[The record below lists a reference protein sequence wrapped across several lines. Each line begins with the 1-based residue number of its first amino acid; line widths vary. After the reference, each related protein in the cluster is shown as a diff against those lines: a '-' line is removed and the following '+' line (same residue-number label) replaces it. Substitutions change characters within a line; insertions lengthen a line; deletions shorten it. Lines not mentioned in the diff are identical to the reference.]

1 MADISLKHV
10 SKVYPGG
17 SAAVSDFNLD
27 IQDRELV
34 MIVGPSGCGKS
45 TTLRMLAGL
54 ESVSEGQ
61 ILIDGKDVTKLEPQK
76 RDLSMVFQSY
86 ALYPHMSVYDNM
98 AFGLRV
104 RGFSKAEIDRR
115 VRDAARMLE
124 IERLLDRKPAA
135 LSGGQKQRVAI
146 GAAIVRK
153 AKAYLMDEPLSNL
166 DAKLRAQ
173 MRVEIARLHENLEAA
188 IVYVTHDQVEA
199 MTLATRIVVMNH
211 GVVQQAASP
220 AEIYRNPVNRFVA
233 GFIGSPQMNFIP
245 VDVIKLNG
253 QVQLVG
259 DGLCLALP
267 QEAAAVI
274 EEWGYVERQLILG
287 VRPEDFF
294 TPREGKTNEVSF
306 ELDVKENLGA
316 EYLFHGQIGLD
327 KYRGASEDITK
338 DMISIRVKDG
348 RDYRIGDRIAFS
360 IQKEHIHLFDPKTG
374 VNILYAQRCSETVPG
389 SAKKG

>member
-17 SAAVSDFNLD
+17 ATAVSDFDLE

-54 ESVSEGQ
+54 ETVSEGQ
-61 ILIDGKDVTKLEPQK
+61 ILIDGKDVTQLEPQK

-86 ALYPHMSVYDNM
+86 ALYPHMTVYDNM

-104 RGFSKAEIDRR
+104 RGFSKAEIDSR
-115 VRDAARMLE
+115 VREAAKMLE
-124 IERLLDRKPAA
+124 IEPLLDRKPAA

-173 MRVEIARLHENLEAA
+173 MRVEIAKLHKNLEAA

-253 QVQLVG
+253 QVQLAG

-267 QEAAAVI
+267 KEAAAAA
-274 EEWGYVERQLILG
+274 EEWGYVERQLVLG

-294 TPREGKTNEVSF
+294 TPQEGKSNEVSF
-306 ELDVKENLGA
+306 ELDVKENLGS
-316 EYLFHGQIGLD
+316 EYLLHGQIGLD
-327 KYRGASEDITK
+327 KYRGISEDITK

-348 RDYRIGDRIAFS
+348 REYQTGDRIAFS
-360 IQKEHIHLFDPKTG
+360 IRKEHIHLFDPKTG
-374 VNILYAQRCSETVPG
+374 QNILYGQHQR
-389 SAKKG
+389 

>member
-1 MADISLKHV
+1 MKGVFSMADISLKHV

-17 SAAVSDFNLD
+17 STAVSDFNLD

-86 ALYPHMSVYDNM
+86 ALYPHMSVYDNL

-104 RGFSKAEIDRR
+104 RGFSKAEIDTR
-115 VRDAARMLE
+115 VREAARMLE
-124 IERLLDRKPAA
+124 IEQLLDRKPAA

-173 MRVEIARLHENLEAA
+173 MRVEIAKLHENLEAA

-220 AEIYRNPVNRFVA
+220 AEIYRNPINRFVA

-245 VDVIKLNG
+245 VDVVKLNG

-267 QEAAAVI
+267 AEAAAVT

-287 VRPEDFF
+287 VRPEDFY
-294 TPREGKTNEVSF
+294 TPREGRTNEVSF

-316 EYLFHGQIGLD
+316 EYLLHGQIGLD
-327 KYRGASEDITK
+327 KYRGISEDITK

-348 RDYRIGDRIAFS
+348 RDYQAGDRIAFS
-360 IQKEHIHLFDPKTG
+360 IRKEHIHLFDPKTG
-374 VNILYAQRCSETVPG
+374 NNILYETR
-389 SAKKG
+389 KG

>member
-1 MADISLKHV
+1 MKGVFSMADISLKHV

-17 SAAVSDFNLD
+17 STAVSDFNLD

-86 ALYPHMSVYDNM
+86 ALYPHMSVYDNL

-104 RGFSKAEIDRR
+104 RGFSKAEIDSR

-124 IERLLDRKPAA
+124 IEQLLDRKPAA

-173 MRVEIARLHENLEAA
+173 MRVEIAKLHENLEAA

-220 AEIYRNPVNRFVA
+220 AEIYRNPINHFVA

-245 VDVIKLNG
+245 VDVVKLNG

-267 QEAAAVI
+267 AEAAAVT

-287 VRPEDFF
+287 VRPEDFY
-294 TPREGKTNEVSF
+294 TPREGRTNEVSF

-316 EYLFHGQIGLD
+316 EYLLHGQIGLD
-327 KYRGASEDITK
+327 KYRGISEDITK

-348 RDYRIGDRIAFS
+348 RDYQAGDRIAFS
-360 IQKEHIHLFDPKTG
+360 IRKEHIHLFDPKTG
-374 VNILYAQRCSETVPG
+374 NNILYETR
-389 SAKKG
+389 KG

>member
-1 MADISLKHV
+1 
-10 SKVYPGG
+10 
-17 SAAVSDFNLD
+17 
-27 IQDRELV
+27 
-34 MIVGPSGCGKS
+34 
-45 TTLRMLAGL
+45 
-54 ESVSEGQ
+54 
-61 ILIDGKDVTKLEPQK
+61 
-76 RDLSMVFQSY
+76 
-86 ALYPHMSVYDNM
+86 
-98 AFGLRV
+98 
-104 RGFSKAEIDRR
+104 
-115 VRDAARMLE
+115 MLE
-124 IERLLDRKPAA
+124 IEQLLDRKPAA

-173 MRVEIARLHENLEAA
+173 MRVEIAKLHENLEAA

-220 AEIYRNPVNRFVA
+220 AEIYRNPINHFVA

-245 VDVIKLNG
+245 VDVVKLNG

-267 QEAAAVI
+267 AEAAAVT

-287 VRPEDFF
+287 VRPEDFY
-294 TPREGKTNEVSF
+294 TPREGRTNEVSF

-316 EYLFHGQIGLD
+316 EYLLHGQIGLD
-327 KYRGASEDITK
+327 KYRGISEDITK

-348 RDYRIGDRIAFS
+348 RDYQAGDRIAFS
-360 IQKEHIHLFDPKTG
+360 IRKEHIHLFDPKTG
-374 VNILYAQRCSETVPG
+374 NNILYETR
-389 SAKKG
+389 KG